1 MGNITVIAWQVEEK
15 REQRT
20 PVARLQRGDTVNG
33 RVSNT
38 KFELAFITIVCKNLR
53 LLDPSYMRTLRS
65 NQDMLKVN
73 EKTDYTFDNKN

>member
-38 KFELAFITIVCKNLR
+38 RSDQTKQILTGFYHRLKSEFTGSTINENYGIKSGSAHGEGKTEL
-53 LLDPSYMRTLRS
+53 
-65 NQDMLKVN
+65 
-73 EKTDYTFDNKN
+73 